1 MDDIINDFLT
11 SYRNSK
17 IYEIMLIIV
26 KIDEQKLIIILLINS
41 ENTNYFLKIAIIFT
55 LWKLVKNFSNFKYNI
70 CWKKNLIYKMKCY
83 PF

>member
-1 MDDIINDFLT
+1 MVDDIINDFLT

-55 LWKLVKNFSNFKYNI
+55 L
-70 CWKKNLIYKMKCY
+70 
-83 PF
+83 